1 MRPWIL
7 FRHLALWTL
16 LSVASLVGPAV
27 PISHAQ
33 APSSPSDDM
42 SLEEMVR
49 DASAMV
55 SSIREALSFVERALE
70 AEMEVSDDAQRVE
83 FIQARLTSIEG
94 FARVAE
100 EALESLTA
108 VSGGDRSE
116 AVHHWNLVFVSS
128 ERVRVLAMQVEQYSG
143 SISRYTG
150 DTQRTP
156 NIDPRIP
163 DLMTWLMDEYWVFD
177 DPLIG
182 SVLSEASVA
191 L

>member
-1 MRPWIL
+1 MRPWLMIK
-7 FRHLALWTL
+7 RWTL
-16 LSVASLVGPAV
+16 CALLAVGSVSVPVASV
-27 PISHAQ
+27 SQAQ
-33 APSSPSDDM
+33 SPSSPSDDM
-42 SLEEMVR
+42 SVDEMIR
-49 DASAMV
+49 DATAMV
-55 SSIREALSFVERALE
+55 ASVMEAQAFVERALE
-70 AEMEVSDDAQRVE
+70 AEMEASEDARRVE
-83 FIQARLTSIEG
+83 FIQERLTAIQG

-100 EALESLTA
+100 EALASLSSVA
-108 VSGGDRSE
+108 NGDRTE

-150 DTQRTP
+150 DTLRSP

-163 DLMTWLMDEYWVFD
+163 ELLTWLMDEYWVFE